1 MKLDILAFGA
11 HPDDVELSCG
21 GTIIKYVKE
30 GKRVGI
36 VDLTKGELGTRGDVP
51 TRNSE
56 SSVSQNI
63 LGVEKRINLDIGDG
77 WFEINKENKLK
88 VVKAIRKYKPTIILA
103 NAEDDRHPDHPRAAQ
118 LLKEAFFL
126 SGLKKIKTIDDEVV
140 QNIWRP
146 KYLFHYIQY
155 RYLKPDFVVDVSSY
169 FETKMKAI
177 LSFKSQ
183 FYEPGKDSDTLISSK
198 KYLDFIKGRSHEMGS
213 SIQVKHGEGFTSS
226 VPLQMDLKNLL

>member
-21 GTIIKYVKE
+21 GTIIKYIKE

-36 VDLTKGELGTRGDVP
+36 VDLTRGELGTQGNETIRD
-51 TRNSE
+51 SE
-56 SSVSQNI
+56 SSLSQSI

-88 VVKAIRKYKPTIILA
+88 VVRAIRRYQPTIILA

-118 LLKEAFFL
+118 LLKESLFL
-126 SGLKKIKTIDDEVV
+126 SGLKKIETIDNGVV
-140 QNIWRP
+140 QDIWRP

-155 RYLKPDFVVDVSSY
+155 RYIKPDFVVDVSSH

-177 LSFKSQ
+177 MSFKSQ
-183 FYEPGKDSDTLISSK
+183 FYEPGKESATLISSK

-213 SIQVKHGEGFTSS
+213 SIQVEHGEGFTSA
-226 VPLQMDLKNLL
+226 VPLQIDLKNLL

>member
-21 GTIIKYVKE
+21 GTIIKYIKE
-30 GKRVGI
+30 GKRIGI
-36 VDLTKGELGTRGDVP
+36 VDLTRGELGTQGNETIRD
-51 TRNSE
+51 SE
-56 SSVSQNI
+56 SSLSQSI

-88 VVKAIRKYKPTIILA
+88 VVRAIRRYKPTIILA

-118 LLKEAFFL
+118 LLKESLFL
-126 SGLKKIKTIDDEVV
+126 SGLKKIETIDNGVV
-140 QNIWRP
+140 QDIWRP

-155 RYLKPDFVVDVSSY
+155 RYIKPDFVVDVSSH

-177 LSFKSQ
+177 MSFKSQ
-183 FYEPGKDSDTLISSK
+183 FYEPGKESATLISSK
-198 KYLDFIKGRSHEMGS
+198 KYLDFIRGRSHEMGS
-213 SIQVKHGEGFTSS
+213 SIQVEHGEGFTTA
-226 VPLQMDLKNLL
+226 VPLQIDLKNLL

>member
-21 GTIIKYVKE
+21 GTIIKYIKE

-36 VDLTKGELGTRGDVP
+36 VDLTRGELGTQGDE
-51 TRNSE
+51 TIRDSE
-56 SSVSQNI
+56 SSLSQSI

-88 VVKAIRKYKPTIILA
+88 VVRAIRRYQPTIILA

-118 LLKEAFFL
+118 LLKESLFL
-126 SGLKKIKTIDDEVV
+126 SGLKKIETIDNGVV
-140 QNIWRP
+140 QDIWRP

-155 RYLKPDFVVDVSSY
+155 RYIKPDFVVDVSSH

-177 LSFKSQ
+177 MSFKSQ
-183 FYEPGKDSDTLISSK
+183 FYEPGKESATLISSK

-213 SIQVKHGEGFTSS
+213 SIQVEHGEGFTSA
-226 VPLQMDLKNLL
+226 VPLQIDLKNLL

>member
-21 GTIIKYVKE
+21 GTIIKYIKE
-30 GKRVGI
+30 GKRIGI
-36 VDLTKGELGTRGDVP
+36 VDLTRGELGTQGNETIRD
-51 TRNSE
+51 SE
-56 SSVSQNI
+56 SSLSQSI

-88 VVKAIRKYKPTIILA
+88 VVRAIRRYKPTIILA

-118 LLKEAFFL
+118 LLKESLFL
-126 SGLKKIKTIDDEVV
+126 SGLKKIETIDNGVV
-140 QNIWRP
+140 QDIWRP

-155 RYLKPDFVVDVSSY
+155 RYIKPDFVVDVSSH

-177 LSFKSQ
+177 MSFKSQ
-183 FYEPGKDSDTLISSK
+183 FYEPGKESETLISSK
-198 KYLDFIKGRSHEMGS
+198 KYLDFIRGRSHEMGS
-213 SIQVKHGEGFTSS
+213 SIQVEHGEGFTTA
-226 VPLQMDLKNLL
+226 VPLQIDLKNLL

>member
-21 GTIIKYVKE
+21 GTIIKYIKE

-36 VDLTKGELGTRGDVP
+36 VDLTRGELGTQGNETIRD
-51 TRNSE
+51 SE
-56 SSVSQNI
+56 SSVSQSI

-88 VVKAIRKYKPTIILA
+88 VVRAIRRYKPTIILA
-103 NAEDDRHPDHPRAAQ
+103 NAQDDRHPDHPRAAQ
-118 LLKEAFFL
+118 LLKESLFL
-126 SGLKKIKTIDDEVV
+126 SGLKKIETIDNGVV
-140 QNIWRP
+140 QDIWRP

-155 RYLKPDFVVDVSSY
+155 RYIKPDFVVDVSSH

-177 LSFKSQ
+177 MSFKSQ
-183 FYEPGKDSDTLISSK
+183 FYEPGKESETLISSK
-198 KYLDFIKGRSHEMGS
+198 KYLDFIRGRSHEMGS
-213 SIQVKHGEGFTSS
+213 SIQVEHGEGFTTA
-226 VPLQMDLKNLL
+226 VPLQIDLKNLL

>member
-11 HPDDVELSCG
+11 HPDDVELACG
-21 GTIIKYVKE
+21 GTIIKYIKE

-36 VDLTKGELGTRGDVP
+36 VDLTRGELGTQGNETIRD
-51 TRNSE
+51 SE
-56 SSVSQNI
+56 SSLSQSI

-88 VVKAIRKYKPTIILA
+88 VVRAIRRYQPTIILA

-118 LLKEAFFL
+118 LLKESLFL
-126 SGLKKIKTIDDEVV
+126 SGLKKIETIDNGVV
-140 QNIWRP
+140 QDIWRP

-155 RYLKPDFVVDVSSY
+155 RYIKPDFVVDVSSH

-177 LSFKSQ
+177 MSFKSQ
-183 FYEPGKDSDTLISSK
+183 FYEPGKESATLISSK

-213 SIQVKHGEGFTSS
+213 SIQVEHGEGFTSA
-226 VPLQMDLKNLL
+226 VPLQIDLKNLL

>member
-21 GTIIKYVKE
+21 GTIIKYIKE

-36 VDLTKGELGTRGDVP
+36 VDLTRGELGTQGNETIRD
-51 TRNSE
+51 SE
-56 SSVSQNI
+56 SSLSQSI

-88 VVKAIRKYKPTIILA
+88 VVRAIRRYQPTIILA

-118 LLKEAFFL
+118 LLKESLFL
-126 SGLKKIKTIDDEVV
+126 SGLKKIETIDNGVV
-140 QNIWRP
+140 QDIWRP

-155 RYLKPDFVVDVSSY
+155 RYIKPDFVVDVSSH

-177 LSFKSQ
+177 MSFKSQ
-183 FYEPGKDSDTLISSK
+183 FYEPGKKSETLISSK

-213 SIQVKHGEGFTSS
+213 SIQVEHGEGFTSA
-226 VPLQMDLKNLL
+226 VPLQIDLKNLL

>member
-21 GTIIKYVKE
+21 GTIIKYIKE

-36 VDLTKGELGTRGDVP
+36 VDLTRGELGTQGNETIRD
-51 TRNSE
+51 SE
-56 SSVSQNI
+56 SSVSQSI

-88 VVKAIRKYKPTIILA
+88 VVRAIRRYKPTIILA

-118 LLKEAFFL
+118 LLKESLFL
-126 SGLKKIKTIDDEVV
+126 SGLKKIETIDNGVV
-140 QNIWRP
+140 QDIWRP

-155 RYLKPDFVVDVSSY
+155 RYIKPDFVVDVSSH

-177 LSFKSQ
+177 MSFKSQ
-183 FYEPGKDSDTLISSK
+183 FYEPGKKSETLISSK
-198 KYLDFIKGRSHEMGS
+198 KYLDFIRGRSHEMGS
-213 SIQVKHGEGFTSS
+213 SIKVEHGEGFTTA
-226 VPLQMDLKNLL
+226 VPLQIDLKNLL

>member
-21 GTIIKYVKE
+21 GTIIKYIKE

-36 VDLTKGELGTRGDVP
+36 VDLTRGELGTQGNETIRD
-51 TRNSE
+51 SE
-56 SSVSQNI
+56 SSVSQSI

-88 VVKAIRKYKPTIILA
+88 VVRAIRRYKPTIILA
-103 NAEDDRHPDHPRAAQ
+103 NAQDDRHPDHPRAAQ
-118 LLKEAFFL
+118 LLKESLFL
-126 SGLKKIKTIDDEVV
+126 SGLKKIETIDNGVV
-140 QNIWRP
+140 QDIWRP

-155 RYLKPDFVVDVSSY
+155 RYIKPDFVVDVSSH

-177 LSFKSQ
+177 MSFKSQ
-183 FYEPGKDSDTLISSK
+183 FYEPGKESETLISSK
-198 KYLDFIKGRSHEMGS
+198 KYLDFIRGRSHEMGS
-213 SIQVKHGEGFTSS
+213 SIQVEHGEGFTTV
-226 VPLQMDLKNLL
+226 VPLQIDLKNLL

>member
-21 GTIIKYVKE
+21 GTIIKHIKE

-36 VDLTKGELGTRGDVP
+36 VDLTRGELGTQGNETIRD
-51 TRNSE
+51 SE
-56 SSVSQNI
+56 SSVSQSI

-88 VVKAIRKYKPTIILA
+88 VVRAIRRYKPTIILA

-118 LLKEAFFL
+118 LLKESLFL
-126 SGLKKIKTIDDEVV
+126 SGLKKIETIDNGVV
-140 QNIWRP
+140 QDIWRP

-155 RYLKPDFVVDVSSY
+155 RYIKPDFVVDVSSH

-177 LSFKSQ
+177 MSFKSQ
-183 FYEPGKDSDTLISSK
+183 FYEPGKESETLISSK
-198 KYLDFIKGRSHEMGS
+198 KYLDFIRGRSHEMGS
-213 SIQVKHGEGFTSS
+213 SIQVEHGEGFTTA
-226 VPLQMDLKNLL
+226 VPLQIDLKNLL

>member
-21 GTIIKYVKE
+21 GTIIKHIKE

-36 VDLTKGELGTRGDVP
+36 VDLTRGELGTQGNETIRD
-51 TRNSE
+51 SE
-56 SSVSQNI
+56 SSVSQSI

-88 VVKAIRKYKPTIILA
+88 VVRAIRKYKPTIILA

-118 LLKEAFFL
+118 LLKESLFL
-126 SGLKKIKTIDDEVV
+126 SGLKKIETIDNGVV
-140 QNIWRP
+140 QDIWRP

-155 RYLKPDFVVDVSSY
+155 RYIKPDFVVDVSSH

-177 LSFKSQ
+177 MSFKSQ
-183 FYEPGKDSDTLISSK
+183 FYEPGKESETLISSK
-198 KYLDFIKGRSHEMGS
+198 KYLDFIRGRSHEMGS
-213 SIQVKHGEGFTSS
+213 SIQVEHGEGFTTA
-226 VPLQMDLKNLL
+226 VPLQIDLKNLL